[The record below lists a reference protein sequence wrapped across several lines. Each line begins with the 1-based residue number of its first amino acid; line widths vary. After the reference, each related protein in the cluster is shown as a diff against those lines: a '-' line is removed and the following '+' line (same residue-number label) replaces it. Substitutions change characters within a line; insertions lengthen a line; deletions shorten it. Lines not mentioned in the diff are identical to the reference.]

1 MSEYIF
7 TKKGKNGTPEKVG
20 SLTLHKTEDVAKLYF
35 YGDICSA
42 TWQSEW
48 YPEDKAPQDIV
59 DFLAEVEGVSKLEV
73 YINSGGGA
81 VYGGLAI
88 YNILSRFQAEKVAY
102 IDGIA
107 ASIASVIPFACDRV
121 VANSGS
127 QMMIHKP
134 WSYIV
139 GNADDMRKEA
149 ESLDICQESI
159 ISVYMKHVREGVTVE
174 QLTEM
179 VNRETWLTGE
189 QAAEVFEIEVAQ
201 GATAVAAMS
210 GYYNTYKKPP
220 KTQEPQPH
228 QAEQNRKRRLQLELD
243 TLTL

>member
-1 MSEYIF
+1 MSEYVF
-7 TKKGKNGTPEKVG
+7 TRKGKRGKIEKVG
-20 SLTLHKTEDVAKLYF
+20 TLALHRNEEVAKLYF

-59 DFLAEVEGVSKLEV
+59 DFLEEINGVSRLEV
-73 YINSGGGA
+73 YINSGGGS

-88 YNILSRFQAEKVAY
+88 HNILSRFQAEKVAY

-107 ASIASVIPFACDRV
+107 ASIASVIPFACDKV

-134 WSYIV
+134 WSYIA

-149 ESLDICQESI
+149 ESLDICQKSI
-159 ISVYMKHVREGVTVE
+159 ISVYMKNVRDGITEE
-174 QLTEM
+174 QINEM

-189 QAAEVFEIEVAQ
+189 QAAEIFDIEVEQ
-201 GATAVAAMS
+201 GNTAVAAMS
-210 GYYNTYKKPP
+210 GYYETYKNRPGITSQQ
-220 KTQEPQPH
+220 TQQT
-228 QAEQNRKRRLQLELD
+228 QDQKRKLQLELD
-243 TLTL
+243 LLSL